1 MLATHLSKLLPAL
14 SIAVTVTFAAG
25 CQAAGGGDSSDAG
38 PGPES
43 AVPGIS
49 LMTKMAGLWAGP
61 AAVTPLGPIPI
72 MNMDFR
78 AVNPH
83 VLFGR
88 VDLDAGNNLRFEFD
102 LEAVGSAAG
111 APGKP
116 EEPALVF
123 RNGGYFLG
131 ILRDSRTRLVEYD
144 PAGPSYH
151 FCALQGGCD
160 YIDARFGF
168 TDERHLT
175 LDVKVRG
182 TQHVLWSPERK
193 ETRTLPAPFPTDA
206 SPQGS
211 GDAPFPPIPR
221 LMATV
226 SWDKPLPM
234 DSDVLVVM
242 SATDCNYLMPAN
254 LGCTISRSLFGPATA
269 GATSA
274 SLVFDQIHAGTYKA
288 TAILDRHGTLKQ
300 RLFPQSGDGI
310 SIPNQTV
317 VVAASGE
324 STASV
329 PIVLPVP

>member
-1 MLATHLSKLLPAL
+1 MFATNLYKMLSSLVILIPM
-14 SIAVTVTFAAG
+14 TVG
-25 CQAAGGGDSSDAG
+25 CQAAGGADRSDASLG
-38 PGPES
+38 QEGGV
-43 AVPGIS
+43 AGVS
-49 LMTKMAGLWAGP
+49 LMTKLAGLWTGS

-78 AVNPH
+78 AVNPR

-88 VDLDAGNNLRFEFD
+88 VDLDDGNNLRFEFAI
-102 LEAVGSAAG
+102 EAVGEAVGQAK
-111 APGKP
+111 APV
-116 EEPALVF
+116 LVF
-123 RNGGYFLG
+123 RNGGYFMG
-131 ILRDSRTRLVEYD
+131 ILRDSRTRLIEYNA
-144 PAGPSYH
+144 AGPSYR
-151 FCALQGGCD
+151 FCGLQGGCD
-160 YIDARFGF
+160 YIDARFSF

-182 TQHVLWSPERK
+182 TQHVLWSPQQK
-193 ETRTLPAPFPTDA
+193 ETRTLPAPFPADE
-206 SPQGS
+206 SPQGA

-221 LMATV
+221 LTATV

-234 DSDVLVVM
+234 DSDVLMVL
-242 SATDCNYLMPAN
+242 SATDCNYLMPAS
-254 LGCTISRSLFGPATA
+254 LGCTISRSLFAHAAA
-269 GATSA
+269 GALSA

-310 SIPNQTV
+310 SIPNQAV

-324 STASV
+324 SSASV